1 LGRGAA
7 LTWPAAIPPAA
18 GHISFSERLA
28 KVDIGLESGM
38 SRPMP
43 GRRAARSE
51 LEVTMGQRNEG
62 EGNKT
67 AAREYNRET
76 TEFTKSGE
84 VEGKAREAK
93 QAMQGGEADEMRKA
107 EREGKSH
114 SHGEDR
120 LLKGGAHKGA

>member
-1 LGRGAA
+1 VQPNLRASLRNDSRKPTLIGESDIAERHVAF
-7 LTWPAAIPPAA
+7 
-18 GHISFSERLA
+18 SFKEA
-28 KVDIGLESGM
+28 M
-38 SRPMP
+38 
-43 GRRAARSE
+43 
-51 LEVTMGQRNEG
+51 MGQRNEG

-76 TEFTKSGE
+76 TAFTKSGQ

-93 QAMQGGEADEMRKA
+93 EAIEGSDADKLRKA

-120 LLKGGAHKGA
+120 LLKGGAHKSA

>member
-1 LGRGAA
+1 MGQQNQ
-7 LTWPAAIPPAA
+7 PNQ
-18 GHISFSERLA
+18 
-28 KVDIGLESGM
+28 
-38 SRPMP
+38 
-43 GRRAARSE
+43 
-51 LEVTMGQRNEG
+51 GQRNEG

-76 TEFTKSGE
+76 TEFAKSGQ

-93 QAMQGGEADEMRKA
+93 QALQGSEADDMRKA

>member
-1 LGRGAA
+1 MENKQQAFG
-7 LTWPAAIPPAA
+7 
-18 GHISFSERLA
+18 
-28 KVDIGLESGM
+28 
-38 SRPMP
+38 
-43 GRRAARSE
+43 
-51 LEVTMGQRNEG
+51 GQKNEG

-67 AAREYNRET
+67 AAREYNKGT
-76 TEFTKSGE
+76 TEFAKSGQ

-93 QAMQGGEADEMRKA
+93 QAMQGREADEMRKA